1 MGGRM
6 GVGSCLDG
14 CRDELGE
21 IGVGTWVRTYLD
33 GCGDNGTEFS
43 LQGQNKEIY
52 GKILKHRVR

>member
-1 MGGRM
+1 MGVRM

-21 IGVGTWVRTYLD
+21 IGVGTRVRTYLD
-33 GCGDNGTEFS
+33 GCGDRGTEFS
-43 LQGQNKEIY
+43 LQGRNKGIY